1 MEKMSFMTKFLIMIL
16 VLSYSQQSDEEPLNQ
31 PNETLRE
38 SILLG
43 CDNYTPIIPNE
54 YHNYNINFSIYFL
67 LKNWN
72 DTYIKFNKNDSFLI
86 NSLINVTN
94 EGSHEVKFNRTFYNS
109 SKIYYDINSDR
120 FDLAKYECQ
129 SIKNITEGIPMHINF
144 IDDFSNGIK
153 INNSEK
159 NSVSSSFVVFKKE
172 LLNLRNKTIF
182 NINGTNIPQ
191 ILRNATYVSKSPTS
205 FKIREDASY
214 ICYYRDIFERAGLNN
229 IESNNIQLLT
239 SSYGYPKKIPCVG

>member
-1 MEKMSFMTKFLIMIL
+1 MSFMTKFLIIIL
-16 VLSYSQQSDEEPLNQ
+16 VLSYSQQSNEEPLNQ

-94 EGSHEVKFNRTFYNS
+94 EGSHEVKFNCTFYNS

-159 NSVSSSFVVFKKE
+159 NSVS
-172 LLNLRNKTIF
+172 
-182 NINGTNIPQ
+182 
-191 ILRNATYVSKSPTS
+191 PTS